1 MSDLTVDIELLTASE
16 KQLTTIKGEFEGIG
30 DWKKEVQAVLG
41 ADRMVGAMGKF
52 VDNWDRHRKELVGE
66 IDKAGGFVGSCRKN
80 FEKLDKDL
88 AESARKARR
97 DKKKE
102 K

>member
-1 MSDLTVDIELLTASE
+1 MLTASE
-16 KQLTTIKGEFEGIG
+16 KELISIKGEFDGIG
-30 DWKKEVQAVLG
+30 DWKKEVQSALG
-41 ADRMVGAMGKF
+41 AGRMVGAMGTF

-66 IDKAGGFVGSCRKN
+66 IEQVGGFVSSCRKG
-80 FEKLDKDL
+80 FEKVDRDL